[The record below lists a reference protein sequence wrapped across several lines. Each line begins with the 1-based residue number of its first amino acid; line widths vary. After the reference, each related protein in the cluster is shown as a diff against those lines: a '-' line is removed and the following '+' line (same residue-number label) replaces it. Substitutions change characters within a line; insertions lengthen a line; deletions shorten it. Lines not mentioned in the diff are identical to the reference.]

1 MSYTVA
7 IKGTNSA
14 GLRFEQFPSLAHD
27 RLVETITDMTEVLEA
42 AVRAGAPHGR
52 TGRLAAS
59 VRSGVEQSDTRVR
72 GWVSL
77 TGDANAVR
85 KAAALEYGSTG
96 EPFDVK
102 TYTRT
107 LDQVFGKLEEPF
119 QQIVDAYKR
128 AGGLEELQ
136 FLHTPFD
143 ASKQAAIDAMNA
155 AVFGAAAGEK

>member
-1 MSYTVA
+1 MDYKVE
-7 IKGTNSA
+7 IRGDNSA
-14 GLRFEQFPSLAHD
+14 GLRFEQFPSLAHE
-27 RLVETITDMTEVLEA
+27 RLVQTITDMTEALDG
-42 AVRAGAPHGR
+42 AVRAGAPHGH

-85 KAAALEYGSTG
+85 KAAALEYGSRD

-107 LDQVFGKLEEPF
+107 LDQVFGKLAEPF

-128 AGGLEELQ
+128 VGGLDELG

-155 AVFGAAAGEK
+155 AVFGAAAEGN